1 MRRFTLLI
9 VFLTFVLILLLKH
22 RYEFFSDGLLK
33 NAVVKDLFLDEKEKE
48 DGVPIDLFK
57 KRLNKVIEDKFNL
70 VSVFKDK
77 ITLEDINKFI

>member
-22 RYEFFSDGLLK
+22 RYEFFSNGLLK
-33 NAVVKDLFLDEKEKE
+33 NALVKDLFLDEKERD

>member
-1 MRRFTLLI
+1 
-9 VFLTFVLILLLKH
+9 LILLLKH

-33 NAVVKDLFLDEKEKE
+33 NAVVKDLFLNEKEQE

-57 KRLNKVIEDKFNL
+57 KRLNKIIEEKFNL

-77 ITLEDINKFI
+77 ITIKDINKFL

>member
-33 NAVVKDLFLDEKEKE
+33 NALVKDLFLDEKERD
-48 DGVPIDLFK
+48 DGVPID
-57 KRLNKVIEDKFNL
+57 
-70 VSVFKDK
+70 
-77 ITLEDINKFI
+77 